1 MYSGIL
7 GCNSINLL
15 ILKKIVYKGNLKFD
29 NKVMLVNIL
38 NDEKNILIVYMIV
51 LYIELLFILVFE
63 MGRLIK
69 DFVCFLGKIELIFE
83 VR

>member
-15 ILKKIVYKGNLKFD
+15 ILKKIIYKGNLKFD

-38 NDEKNILIVYMIV
+38 NDEKKYFDSVYDWVI
-51 LYIELLFILVFE
+51 YRIIIYFSFW
-63 MGRLIK
+63 
-69 DFVCFLGKIELIFE
+69 DGKVDKRFCMFFG
-83 VR
+83 